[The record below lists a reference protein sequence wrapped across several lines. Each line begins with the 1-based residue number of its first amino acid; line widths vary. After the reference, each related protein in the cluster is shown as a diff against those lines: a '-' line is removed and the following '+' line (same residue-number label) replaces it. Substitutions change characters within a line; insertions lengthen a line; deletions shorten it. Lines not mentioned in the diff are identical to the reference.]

1 MIIIEHWSASVTI
14 VARARVRARQI
25 DSQAG
30 SFAQCPLSICA
41 SSQIYAMLARFVVVL
56 FRCNLLQVMPPW
68 HVGGQFEVGELGSGG
83 DMEMSHWVRA
93 AACSEQRATS
103 NLRKLP
109 HGLAR
114 CSQQAE
120 VQVEAKTEAEAEVN
134 WSCSCRWL
142 IGINPWKLVET
153 CGDWW
158 KMVVSIWGHARR
170 LDDWD
175 IT

>member
-14 VARARVRARQI
+14 VARARVRARQT
-25 DSQAG
+25 DRQAG

-68 HVGGQFEVGELGSGG
+68 HVGGQFEVGEWGRYGNEPLS
-83 DMEMSHWVRA
+83 SSSSVQRA
-93 AACSEQRATS
+93 AS

-114 CSQQAE
+114 CAQQAE
-120 VQVEAKTEAEAEVN
+120 VQVETKTEAEVN